1 MRQTLDAALRCKL
14 SPATAEARLD
24 TVQRN
29 RQSLLDQL
37 AALHVPPGRE
47 ALKAS
52 DLLQKAIAASIAV
65 DSAYRDWLR
74 AHPRCPRGRLPAGTQ
89 AADARATALK
99 RQFVAAFN
107 PLARRFGQKTW
118 RPDEF

>member
-1 MRQTLDAALRCKL
+1 VT
-14 SPATAEARLD
+14 
-24 TVQRN
+24 RN

-47 ALKAS
+47 ALRAS

-65 DSAYRDWLR
+65 DGVYRDWLR
-74 AHPRCPRGRLPAGTQ
+74 EHPKCPHGPPPRALS

-99 RQFVAAFN
+99 LRFLAAFN
-107 PLARRFGQKTW
+107 PLAKRFGKRTW
-118 RPDEF
+118 KAAEF